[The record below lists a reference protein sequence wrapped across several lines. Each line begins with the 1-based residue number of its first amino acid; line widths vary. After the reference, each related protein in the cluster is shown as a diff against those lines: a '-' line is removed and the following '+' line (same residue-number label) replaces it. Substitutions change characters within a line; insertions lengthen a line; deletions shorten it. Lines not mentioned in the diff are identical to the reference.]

1 MKHLGLLMKAKRR
14 DKLLRKG
21 EVYMPDMNYRVR
33 RVGLRGVFLWGI
45 FGLMM
50 ALPGTAWAG
59 GHRVNVP
66 PPNGVD
72 DTANI
77 QGALNVCV
85 KYGPGCTVQLAAG
98 TYLTKQVVAYNFQ
111 GTFKGMGMNS
121 TTVEALPNLPVTN
134 QLVTSCQPNLTDCL
148 WPGLFEFVDGNISIS
163 DLSIKITAVP
173 ATLPW
178 TDEVDTATHTMLYD
192 VLGFMGQHPTDVTID
207 RIRMEGQPSSLST
220 DWGYN
225 VTNGAHYSGELPR
238 SSAPFDYYFLSGS
251 LTVQSSFFNNLFVAV
266 SQDAYS
272 RSSRIT
278 IGASPSAGNHLEN
291 TCGGLDMEAS
301 ENSVFEISYN
311 ESSGTC
317 AGMWVVPTWVPFVP
331 TSPSQYFIHDNKFV
345 GTEQNADGM
354 YLDDEVPPFIQA
366 AVWNNTAEVQANL
379 SEGIGVYNTKGTA
392 VWNNSVVGSDGT
404 DGIGLWS
411 TSFDAAANNN
421 VSAFTVDST
430 SGLAQIYLD
439 PSTTND
445 LVVCAERSDTVLN
458 QGTNNAI
465 IGCQQSTASAA
476 SAEEARSAARA
487 NLLRKKP
494 PLRK

>member
-1 MKHLGLLMKAKRR
+1 MSYMNCRVIRTGLGVAL
-14 DKLLRKG
+14 
-21 EVYMPDMNYRVR
+21 
-33 RVGLRGVFLWGI
+33 LWGI
-45 FGLMM
+45 LGLILL
-50 ALPGTAWAG
+50 LPATVWAG
-59 GHRVNVP
+59 GHTVMVP

-77 QGALNVCV
+77 QGALNKCV
-85 KYGPGCTVQLAAG
+85 VYGKGCTVQLQAG
-98 TYLTKQVVAYNFQ
+98 TYLTQQVVVYNFQ
-111 GTFKGMGMNS
+111 GSFKGMGIDS
-121 TTVEALPNLPVTN
+121 TTIEALPNLPVTN
-134 QLVTSCQPNLTDCL
+134 LLVTSCQPNLTDCI
-148 WPGLFEFVDGNISIS
+148 WPGLFEFVDGNISVS
-163 DLSIKITAVP
+163 DLSIEINAVP

-178 TDEVDTATHTMLYD
+178 TDEVDTDTHTMLYD

-220 DWGYN
+220 DFGYN
-225 VTNGAHYSGELPR
+225 VTNGVHYSGELPR
-238 SSAPFDYYFLSGS
+238 SSARFDYYFLSGS
-251 LTVQSSFFNNLFVAV
+251 FTVQSSFFNNLFVAV

-272 RSSRIT
+272 TSSRIT
-278 IGASPSAGNHLEN
+278 IGGSPSAGNHLEN

-317 AGMWVVPTWVPFVP
+317 AGMWVVPAWVPFVP

-345 GTEQNADGM
+345 GTEQNADGF
-354 YLDDEVPPFIQA
+354 YFLDDAANPWIQA

-411 TSFDAAANNN
+411 TTLDAVVNNN
-421 VSAFTVDST
+421 VKGFTVDST

-439 PSTTND
+439 PSTTYD
-445 LVVCAERSDTVLN
+445 LVVCTERSNTVLN
-458 QGTNNAI
+458 QRTNNAI
-465 IGCQQSTASAA
+465 IGCQQSTDSAKA
-476 SAEEARSAARA
+476 ATSAVRPNPPS
-487 NLLRKKP
+487 KKP
-494 PLRK
+494 PLR

>member
-1 MKHLGLLMKAKRR
+1 MSYIK
-14 DKLLRKG
+14 
-21 EVYMPDMNYRVR
+21 YRVN
-33 RVGLRGVFLWGI
+33 RVGLGVAILWGVF
-45 FGLMM
+45 GLILL
-50 ALPGTAWAG
+50 LPATVWAG

-72 DTANI
+72 DTAKI
-77 QGALNVCV
+77 QGALNTCV
-85 KYGPGCTVQLAAG
+85 KYGRGCSVQLAAG
-98 TYLTKQVVAYNFQ
+98 TYLTKQVVVYNFR
-111 GTFKGMGMNS
+111 GTFKGMGIDR
-121 TTVEALPNLPVTN
+121 TTIEALPNLPVTN
-134 QLVTSCQPNLTDCL
+134 LTVTSCQPNLTDCI
-148 WPGLFEFVDGNISIS
+148 WPGLFEFVDGNISVS

-207 RIRMEGQPSSLST
+207 RIRMEGQPSALST
-220 DWGYN
+220 DFGYN
-225 VTNGAHYSGELPR
+225 VTNGVHYSGEFPR
-238 SSAPFDYYFLSGS
+238 SSARFDYYFLSGS
-251 LTVQSSFFNNLFVAV
+251 FTVQSSFFNNLFVAV
-266 SQDAYS
+266 SQDAFS
-272 RSSRIT
+272 TSSRIT
-278 IGASPSAGNHLEN
+278 IGGSPSAGNHVEN

-331 TSPSQYFIHDNKFV
+331 SSPSRYLIHDNKFT
-345 GTEQNADGM
+345 GTGQYADGF
-354 YLDDEVPPFIQA
+354 YFQDDAANPWIQA
-366 AVWNNTAEVQANL
+366 AAWNNTVEVQSFP
-379 SEGIGVYNTKGTA
+379 SEGIGVYYTKGTA
-392 VWNNSVVGSDGT
+392 VWNNSVTGSDGT

-411 TSFDAAANNN
+411 TSFDAVANNN
-421 VSAFTVDST
+421 VSGFTVDST

-476 SAEEARSAARA
+476 SAEDARSAARA
-487 NLLRKKP
+487 ASATRRSLPRKKP
-494 PLRK
+494 LMPQ

>member
-1 MKHLGLLMKAKRR
+1 MSYMNCKVKRAGLGVAILGAILGFILL
-14 DKLLRKG
+14 
-21 EVYMPDMNYRVR
+21 
-33 RVGLRGVFLWGI
+33 
-45 FGLMM
+45 
-50 ALPGTAWAG
+50 LPATVWAG

-77 QGALNVCV
+77 QGALNKCV
-85 KYGPGCTVQLAAG
+85 AYGPGCTVQLAAG

-111 GTFKGMGMNS
+111 GTLKGMGMNS
-121 TTVEALPNLPVTN
+121 TTIEALPNLPVTN
-134 QLVTSCQPNLTDCL
+134 LTVTSCQPNLTDCI
-148 WPGLFEFVDGNISIS
+148 WPGLFEFVDGNIRVS

-192 VLGFMGQHPTDVTID
+192 VLGFMGQHPTDVSID
-207 RIRMEGQPSSLST
+207 RIRMEGQPSALPT
-220 DWGYN
+220 DFGYN
-225 VTNGAHYSGELPR
+225 VTNGVHYSGELPR
-238 SSAPFDYYFLSGS
+238 SSARFDYYFLSGS
-251 LTVQSSFFNNLFVAV
+251 FTVQSSFFNNLFVAV
-266 SQDAYS
+266 SQDAFS
-272 RSSRIT
+272 TSSRIT
-278 IGASPSAGNHLEN
+278 IGGSPSAGNHVEN
-291 TCGGLDMEAS
+291 TCGGLDMETS

-331 TSPSQYFIHDNKFV
+331 SSPSLYLIHDNKFT
-345 GTEQNADGM
+345 GTGQSADGF
-354 YLDDEVPPFIQA
+354 YFQDDAANPWIQA
-366 AVWNNTAEVQANL
+366 AAWNNTVGVQSFP
-379 SEGIGVYNTKGTA
+379 SEGIGVYYTKGTA
-392 VWNNSVVGSDGT
+392 VWNNSVTGSDGT

-411 TSFDAAANNN
+411 TSFDAVANNN
-421 VSAFTVDST
+421 VSGFTVDST

-439 PSTTND
+439 PSTTSD

-487 NLLRKKP
+487 ASAARRSLPRKKP
-494 PLRK
+494 LMPQ

>member
-1 MKHLGLLMKAKRR
+1 
-14 DKLLRKG
+14 
-21 EVYMPDMNYRVR
+21 MPEMNCRVK
-33 RVGLRGVFLWGI
+33 RVGLRAAPLWGI
-45 FGLMM
+45 LGLMM
-50 ALPGTAWAG
+50 LMPAAAWAG
-59 GHRVNVP
+59 GHTVKVP

-77 QGALNVCV
+77 QAALNACV
-85 KYGPGCTVQLAAG
+85 KYGPGCTVKLAAG
-98 TYLTKQVVAYNFQ
+98 KYLTKQVVAYNFQ

-121 TTVEALPNLPVTN
+121 TTIEALPNLPVTN
-134 QLVTSCQPNLTDCL
+134 LTVTSCQPNLTNCI
-148 WPGLFEFVDGNISIS
+148 WPSLFIFVEGNISVS
-163 DLSIKITAVP
+163 DLSIEITAVP

-178 TDEVDTATHTMLYD
+178 ADEDDYVTHTMLYD
-192 VLGFMGQHPTDVTID
+192 VLSFMGQYPTDVTID
-207 RIRMEGQPSSLST
+207 RIHMEGRPSALST

-225 VTNGAHYSGELPR
+225 VVNGVDYSGQLPR
-238 SSAPFDYYFLSGS
+238 SSARFDYYFLSGS
-251 LTVQSSFFNNLFVAV
+251 LTVQSSFFSNLFVAV
-266 SQDAYS
+266 GQGAFST
-272 RSSRIT
+272 SSRIT
-278 IGASPSAGNHLEN
+278 IGGSPSAGNHVEN

-331 TSPSQYFIHDNKFV
+331 SSPSRYMIHDNKFI
-345 GTEQNADGM
+345 GTGQYADGF
-354 YLDDEVPPFIQA
+354 YFLDDAANPWIQA

-411 TSFDAAANNN
+411 TTLDAVINNN
-421 VSAFTVDST
+421 VSGFTVDST
-430 SGLAQIYLD
+430 SGFAQIYLD

-465 IGCQQSTASAA
+465 IGCQHSAA
-476 SAEEARSAARA
+476 SAEAATHTAPSATRP
-487 NLLRKKP
+487 NLPRKKLQLP
-494 PLRK
+494 Q